1 MDFNL
6 IKIIIDKSSIL
17 LVLLISSFAIQFS
30 LIYARQHWVK
40 TFTATIT
47 FLLLPIITYSITT
60 VISGNLALSLGMV
73 GALSI
78 VRFRNPVKS
87 SLELTVYFLLIS
99 LGVCASVKI
108 IWSIFLGSASA
119 IIIFASEIINNISK
133 KYLKKN
139 LYQLSFH
146 EGNALN
152 VLEITSK
159 NEILEISESQFLVFK
174 SINDGIYNYKLADS
188 NKDRLLRIY
197 SDLKNNNSVISVFFH
212 SS

>member
-1 MDFNL
+1 MDFSI
-6 IKIIIDKSSIL
+6 IKVIIDKSSIL

-99 LGVCASVKI
+99 LGVCASVKVM
-108 IWSIFLGSASA
+108 WSIFLGSASA
-119 IIIFASEIINNISK
+119 IIIFASEILNNISK

-146 EGNALN
+146 EGNVMS
-152 VLEITSK
+152 VLEVTSK

-174 SINDGIYNYKLADS
+174 SINDGMHNYKLADS
-188 NKDRLLRIY
+188 NNAQLLKIY
-197 SDLKNNNSVISVFFH
+197 SNLKNNNTVISVFFH
-212 SS
+212 TS